1 MTKEEFNNLGVGK
14 PFALGC
20 RKFIVVESGID
31 CSECSF
37 DKMKDCLCTSLR
49 TEHFIPECSGRIR
62 KDTKDVIF
70 MEIQNESLE

>member
-1 MTKEEFNNLGVGK
+1 MTQEEFNNLGVGK
-14 PFALGC
+14 LFVLGC

-31 CSECSF
+31 CSKCSF

-62 KDTKDVIF
+62 RDAKDVIF
-70 MEIQNESLE
+70 MEVQNESLE